1 MNNIDSLPLPNLS
14 ISGFRG
20 LKELKIPRLGQ
31 VTLLTGKNGV
41 GKTTVLEA
49 AKLWATRGSSRSII
63 DLLSDR
69 GEIVVNVD
77 GQIEQRNAT
86 FIFDLFSGREPVKN
100 DQFTLGPYN
109 EKGNRELRFRLESKN
124 VQLFVV
130 HNTDRRTTFTNV
142 VAVEREFAGRK
153 ATINWTPNP
162 IEWESKDKKNKI
174 SASLPCDYLGP
185 AGLARKVVVEFRDNV
200 ALTEGGDLV
209 INALNS
215 ALNLRIR
222 KIATVGEGSSLG
234 LLAKVEG
241 IRSPVPLASLGE
253 GVTRVFSIVLNLVSC
268 KNGLLLIDDVGNG
281 IHHTIQQELW
291 DLICQTARDYNVQVI
306 ATTHS
311 FDCVR
316 GFARATIENRA
327 VEGVLVRVEQNDG
340 AFKVVTFDE
349 SEVEVVARKN
359 IEVR

>member
-14 ISGFRG
+14 VNGFRG
-20 LKELKIPRLGQ
+20 LKELKIPRFGQ

-49 AKLWATRGSSRSII
+49 ARLWATRGSSRSII

-69 GEIVVNVD
+69 GEIVVNID
-77 GQIEQRNAT
+77 GQIEQRDAT

-124 VQLFVV
+124 VQFFVV
-130 HNTDRRTTFTNV
+130 HNADRRTTFTNV

-185 AGLARKVVVEFRDNV
+185 AGLARKVIVEYRDKV
-200 ALTEGGDLV
+200 ALSEGADLI
-209 INALNS
+209 INTLNS
-215 ALNLRIR
+215 ALNL
-222 KIATVGEGSSLG
+222 KINKISTVGEGSSLG
-234 LLAKVEG
+234 LLAKIDG
-241 IRSPVPLASLGE
+241 MGSPVHLASLGE
-253 GVTRVFSIVLNLVSC
+253 GATRVFSIVLNLVSC
-268 KNGLLLIDDVGNG
+268 ENGLLLIDDVGNG
-281 IHHTIQQELW
+281 IHYSIQEELW
-291 DLICQTARDYNVQVI
+291 NMIFKTAREYNVQVI

-311 FDCVR
+311 YDCIV
-316 GFARATIENRA
+316 GFVDAAQQNGT
-327 VEGVLVRVEQNDG
+327 VDGVVVRVEDVEGGLG
-340 AFKVVTFDE
+340 AVTMDEFDLSVIIKHGME
-349 SEVEVVARKN
+349 IR
-359 IEVR
+359 